1 MGVDNAEAAWGRDHK
16 GDKSKMFWN
25 QKLSTVPKAWLCW
38 LIFAIKIGCAPLNLI
53 FGGLFYHDS
62 TEEPHLPPL
71 MIAGGLFEVI
81 RQNKMFDSH
90 SNMCLFNNFRIQIMI
105 CARKYVG
112 HLCIIL

>member
-1 MGVDNAEAAWGRDHK
+1 MHQFKHVEEMGVDNAKAARGRDHK

-25 QKLSTVPKAWLCW
+25 QKLSMVPKVWLCW

-81 RQNKMFDSH
+81 RQKKMFDSAPQF
-90 SNMCLFNNFRIQIMI
+90 SAI
-105 CARKYVG
+105 CVFQ
-112 HLCIIL
+112 